1 MLCYA
6 FDVDIHTDAPISQK
20 VPNLIM
26 TTVPQLFMVSL
37 LVASHILP
45 SATNKNRTLN
55 LLCLLP
61 YTEPP
66 LYPSFSD
73 GPQIRLALEMAK
85 NEINNQSVILPDYR
99 IELIHANSACQFTD
113 KAYEALLR
121 NVYSQFTTQNIIGL
135 IGPGCS
141 LGSTAVGSLI
151 SRNELSLVTVHSG
164 GSFELADRIRF
175 PNTLGALGSAEDFAQ
190 IVLQLMIKHNWQNVN
205 LLFEETRRFYSSI
218 TQRIVTLTSSF
229 NTLTTAIDQTYL
241 PLEQEVFKN
250 LRIKFLLTAKDVTQ
264 RVLCLARHLGMVYPA
279 YQWIIFVNTFE
290 EIATDVSF
298 YYQDRYY
305 TCTEN
310 EMKSIALNRGLF
322 LVYQLS
328 AINET
333 LPSTH
338 SKHTFQEYDQI
349 IRKGINEYNLQ
360 NVTNLIEYSVWTSY
374 FYDSLW
380 AWSVVL
386 DQLTKR
392 HPTMDFTLSNY
403 GNTMLT
409 SMILEE
415 FYDLDFEGV
424 SGRINFC
431 NKSGFVQRPVAVLQ
445 VFDSTPQSVAFLM
458 NGNELTGNV
467 ASISDQFGAVNLHM
481 SNEVV
486 GIIITIALVQL
497 IILVTLNV
505 LTFIY
510 RKYPS
515 VKASSLKLNQL
526 IFIGCYL
533 FVLTIIIFT
542 VSQLVDGLPLVT
554 KILCN
559 ITWSWLLPLS
569 LTLSLGPV
577 AVRTWRLYRIFTH
590 YLHPGRFI
598 ADRYL
603 VGFVFILFGF
613 DLIIGTLLGVFND
626 QIVQELRIPIM
637 IENATFQKILICYS
651 ERPWLNAVLLFGY
664 KGLLMLAVLVLTLL
678 TRNIKNS
685 SFSTKSL
692 QILIYLV
699 SLVMVVGFIL
709 YYLLF
714 TRPTSRGAFYSF
726 VLTLDVVLMLFIGL
740 VCVPPLLPKLKD
752 KYWQFKPKFM
762 SWNVELSS

>member
-1 MLCYA
+1 MA
-6 FDVDIHTDAPISQK
+6 
-20 VPNLIM
+20 
-26 TTVPQLFMVSL
+26 VPQFLVIYL
-37 LVASHILP
+37 LVALYSHA

-55 LLCLLP
+55 ILCLMP

-66 LYPSFSD
+66 LYPTFND

-99 IELIHANSACQFTD
+99 IELIHANSACQFTN

-121 NVYSQFTTQNIIGL
+121 NVYLQFTTQNIIGL

-141 LGSTAVGSLI
+141 IGSTALGSLI
-151 SRNELSLVTVHSG
+151 SRNELSLVTVHGG
-164 GSFELADRIRF
+164 GSLELVDRARF
-175 PNTLGALGSAEDFAQ
+175 PNALGALGSGESFAQ
-190 IVLQLMIKHNWQNVN
+190 IVLQLMIQNNWREVN
-205 LLFEETRRFYSSI
+205 LFFEETRSFYSSLAD
-218 TQRIVTLTSSF
+218 RISYLTSSYSKEF
-229 NTLTTAIDQTYL
+229 VTVSTAVDLTHLSFFEEKTL
-241 PLEQEVFKN
+241 KR
-250 LRIKFLLTAKDVTQ
+250 LRIKFLLTARNVTL
-264 RVLCLARHLGMVYPA
+264 RLLCLAQHNGIIYPA

-290 EIATDVSF
+290 DIATDVSF
-298 YYQDRYY
+298 YYQGRIY

-310 EMKSIALNRGLF
+310 EMKSIALNRSLF

-360 NVTNLIEYSVWTSY
+360 NVTNLIEYSKWTSY

-392 HPTMDFTLSNY
+392 HPTMDLTLSNY

-409 SMILEE
+409 RMILEE

-431 NKSGFVQRPVAVLQ
+431 NKSGFVQRPVAIFQ
-445 VFDSTPQSVAFLM
+445 VFDSTPQSVAFLT

-467 ASISDQFGAVNLHM
+467 ESIQDKFDIVNIRVT
-481 SNEVV
+481 NEVV
-486 GIIITIALVQL
+486 GIFFTIALVQL

-533 FVLTIIIFT
+533 LVLTIILFT
-542 VSQLVDGLPLVT
+542 VGSSNLVDGVPSLANV
-554 KILCN
+554 LCN
-559 ITWSWLLPLS
+559 ATWSWFFPLS
-569 LTLSLGPV
+569 LTLSLGSV
-577 AVRTWRLYRIFTH
+577 AVRTWRLYRIFIH

-603 VGFVFILFGF
+603 VSFLVFLISL
-613 DLIIGTLLGVFND
+613 DIIIGIFLVIFNA
-626 QIVQELRIPIM
+626 QSLQELNIPSIAG
-637 IENATFQKILICYS
+637 NATFQITIRTCRSK
-651 ERPWLNAVLLFGY
+651 RPWLDFTLLFGY
-664 KGLLMLAVLVLTLL
+664 KGLLMLAVLVLALL
-678 TRNIKNS
+678 TGNIRNSI
-685 SFSTKSL
+685 FMTKSL
-692 QILIYLV
+692 RLFICLLTPT
-699 SLVMVVGFIL
+699 MAAGFIA
-709 YYLLF
+709 YFLLSI
-714 TRPTSRGAFYSF
+714 TPTNRGAFYSF
-726 VLTLDVVLMLFIGL
+726 VLTLEVVLMLFIGL

-762 SWNVELSS
+762 SWNTELSR